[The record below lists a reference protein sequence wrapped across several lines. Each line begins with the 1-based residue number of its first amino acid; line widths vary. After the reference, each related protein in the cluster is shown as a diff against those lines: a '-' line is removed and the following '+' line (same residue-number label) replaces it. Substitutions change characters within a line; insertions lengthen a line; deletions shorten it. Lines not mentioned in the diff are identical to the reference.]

1 MKKERKVK
9 KVESIGKLKVKKV
22 FLNVLSFIVSI
33 APIVVVFAFKFG
45 EYTKTVKGGVSLA
58 IGGVLAVVLI
68 LLKVLNKVPKKVHR
82 VVKYGI
88 VFVLLYLLQGL
99 LKDAVL
105 LCGCAFA
112 GELLDFAI
120 FTIPLKRINEMIT
133 TEKTADAVADKVSEK
148 LIAKMNRNLETL

>member
-1 MKKERKVK
+1 MKKERKAN
-9 KVESIGKLKVKKV
+9 ESIRKLKVKKAL
-22 FLNVLSFIVSI
+22 LNALSFIVSI
-33 APIVVVFAFKFG
+33 APIVVAFAFKFG

-68 LLKVLNKVPKKVHR
+68 LLKVLNKTPKKVHR

-105 LCGCAFA
+105 LCGCAFV
-112 GELLDFAI
+112 GEFLDFAI
-120 FTIPLKRINEMIT
+120 FTIPLKRINEKIT
-133 TEKTADAVADKVSEK
+133 TEKTADAVADKVTAN
-148 LIAKMNRNLETL
+148 IMAKMNGNLETL